1 VKRRSKTKNLN
12 IFKILSLILIVFFM
26 LSTPYVVL
34 KLIKINKIECISQY
48 GDCNGVLDNN
58 LSVVGSYKDT
68 KENIEQ
74 ILKHNIKVKSY
85 VMQYKIP
92 STLEIEIDLKKPKF
106 AIKNKDSRYY
116 LIDEDKLILEI
127 SNESNLPVLVSSDFN
142 KNIGDEVDDIH
153 LFALKI
159 IEKNAWLY
167 SVKTGVLE
175 NNELKITLKEGVIVH
190 FPLEGD
196 IDELIGSLRLIF
208 SRLNDEGEGI
218 RMEDIREIDLRF
230 NNAVLR

>member
-1 VKRRSKTKNLN
+1 MKRRSKTKNLN

>member
-1 VKRRSKTKNLN
+1 MS
-12 IFKILSLILIVFFM
+12 F
-26 LSTPYVVL
+26 TPYVIL
-34 KLIKINKIECISQY
+34 KLIKINKIECFSQY
-48 GDCNGVLDNN
+48 GDCGGVLDSK

-92 STLEIEIDLKKPKF
+92 GTLKIEIDLKKPKF
-106 AIKNKDSRYY
+106 AIKNKDSKYY

-127 SNESNLPVLVSSDFN
+127 SSESNLPCLVSNDFN
-142 KNIGDEVDDIH
+142 QNIGDKVGDVEI
-153 LFALKI
+153 FALEI
-159 IEKNAWLY
+159 IEKVAWLY
-167 SVKTGVLE
+167 SVKTGVIE
-175 NNELKITLKEGVIVH
+175 NNELKIILKEGVVVH

-196 IDELIGSLRLIF
+196 IDTLVGSLRLIF

-218 RMEDIREIDLRF
+218 RMEDIKEIDLRF

>member
-1 VKRRSKTKNLN
+1 MKRRSKTKNLN
-12 IFKILSLILIVFFM
+12 IFKILSLVLIIFFM
-26 LSTPYVVL
+26 GSAPYVVL

>member
-1 VKRRSKTKNLN
+1 
-12 IFKILSLILIVFFM
+12 M

>member
-1 VKRRSKTKNLN
+1 M
-12 IFKILSLILIVFFM
+12 LSLTLGVLIIFFM
-26 LSTPYVVL
+26 GSAPYVVL

>member
-1 VKRRSKTKNLN
+1 MGSA
-12 IFKILSLILIVFFM
+12 
-26 LSTPYVVL
+26 PYVVL